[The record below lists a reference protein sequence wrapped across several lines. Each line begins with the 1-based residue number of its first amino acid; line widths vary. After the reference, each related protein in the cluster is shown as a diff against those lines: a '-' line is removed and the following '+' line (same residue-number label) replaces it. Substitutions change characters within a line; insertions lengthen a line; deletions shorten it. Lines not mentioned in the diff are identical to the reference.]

1 MIFSFRN
8 PQTLTHKN
16 KRALPYSRY
25 SYNGFFVMAILQ
37 GGLLNTSKK
46 EGGLSESSRS
56 STGGLWLSGVMFLPC
71 LPTDTQHLFL

>member
-1 MIFSFRN
+1 
-8 PQTLTHKN
+8 
-16 KRALPYSRY
+16 
-25 SYNGFFVMAILQ
+25 MAILQ

-71 LPTDTQHLFL
+71 LLTDTQHLFL

>member
-1 MIFSFRN
+1 
-8 PQTLTHKN
+8 
-16 KRALPYSRY
+16 
-25 SYNGFFVMAILQ
+25 MAILQ

-71 LPTDTQHLFL
+71 LPTDTQHLFYSHRRSIHDRRLQLFSNIIFSFLQLFSPYCA